1 MKRRFLEYFIVVAVI
16 FGFALFAVPFLS
28 CAQEKV
34 INLTFSNFFPAAH
47 KNSVIMDQWCKEV
60 EKRTKGRVKI
70 TYYPGAVLT
79 PAAQTY
85 DSVANGIADIGE
97 SVLGY
102 TKGRFPLT
110 EVIDLPLGYKSGYVA
125 TKLINA
131 YYKKFQPKEF
141 NQVKVLYLHAHG
153 PGILFTKK
161 PVTKLEDL
169 KGMKIRSTG
178 FSAKVVAALGG
189 TPVAMPQTDSYEAL
203 RTGIVQGILN
213 PIEAMKGWKIGE
225 VVNYTIENYGSAY
238 STSFFVVMNKQ
249 KWDSLPPDIQK
260 IIEAIDDEWIE
271 KQGKQWDEIDKEGRE
286 FMVQRK
292 NKFIKLSK
300 EEDERWAKA
309 VRPVINEY
317 VTELQAKGLPG
328 QEALN
333 FCLEYLKT
341 HQK

>member
-1 MKRRFLEYFIVVAVI
+1 MEKRFIGYVVGVVCLV
-16 FGFALFAVPFLS
+16 FMFSMVPSLS

-34 INLTFSNFFPAAH
+34 INLTFSNFFPTAH
-47 KNSVIMDQWCKEV
+47 KNSIIMDQWCKEV

-85 DSVANGIADIGE
+85 DSVTNGIADIGE

-125 TKLINA
+125 TKMINA
-131 YYKKFQPKEF
+131 YFKKFHPKEF
-141 NQVKVLYLHAHG
+141 NQVKVMYLHAHG

-161 PVTKLEDL
+161 PVHTLEDV

-189 TPVAMPQTDSYEAL
+189 APVAMPQTDSYEAL

-213 PIEAMKGWKIGE
+213 PMEAMKGWKIGE

-249 KWDSLPPDIQK
+249 KWNSLPPDVQK
-260 IIEAIDDEWIE
+260 IIEGINEEWIE
-271 KQGKQWDEIDKEGRE
+271 KQGKQWDEIDKEGRD
-286 FMVQRK
+286 FMVHRK
-292 NKFIKLSK
+292 NKFIALSK
-300 EEDERWAKA
+300 EEDARWAEK
-309 VRPVINEY
+309 VKPVINEY
-317 VTELQAKGLPG
+317 VSELKTKALPG
-328 QEALN
+328 EEALK
-333 FCLEYLKT
+333 FCLDYLKAN
-341 HQK
+341 QK

>member
-1 MKRRFLEYFIVVAVI
+1 MERRFFGYVIGVVCLVFVLSIVPI
-16 FGFALFAVPFLS
+16 S
-28 CAQEKV
+28 SNAQEKV
-34 INLTFSNFFPAAH
+34 ITLTFSNFFPASH

-60 EKRTKGRVKI
+60 EKRTKGRVKT

-79 PAAQTY
+79 PAGQTY
-85 DSVANGIADIGE
+85 DSVVNGIADVGE

-125 TKLINA
+125 TKMINA

-141 NQVKVLYLHAHG
+141 SQVKVMYLHAHG
-153 PGILFTKK
+153 PGILFSKK
-161 PVTKLEDL
+161 PVKTLEDV

-178 FSAKVVAALGG
+178 FSAKVVSALGG
-189 TPVAMPQTDSYEAL
+189 APVAMPQTDSYEAL

-213 PIEAMKGWKIGE
+213 PMEAMKGWKIGE

-249 KWDSLPPDIQK
+249 KWNSLPPDIQK
-260 IIEAIDDEWIE
+260 IIEGINEEWIE
-271 KQGKQWDEIDKEGRE
+271 KQGKQWDEIDKEGKD

-300 EEDERWAKA
+300 EEDARWAEK

-317 VTELQAKGLPG
+317 VSELKTKGLPG
-328 QEALN
+328 EEALK
-333 FCLEYLKT
+333 FCLEYLKAN
-341 HQK
+341 QK